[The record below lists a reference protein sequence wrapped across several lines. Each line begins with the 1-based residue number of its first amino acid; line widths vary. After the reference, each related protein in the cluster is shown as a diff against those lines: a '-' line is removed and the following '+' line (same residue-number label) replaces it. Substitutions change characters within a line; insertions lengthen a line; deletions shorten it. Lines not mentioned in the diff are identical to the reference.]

1 MQQGVLRHFVEAA
14 IDDRMGMR
22 TAGLLLALLVC
33 AAGCAKKSVIAPEPA
48 RLKVLATPANASVYV
63 DGHYFGRA
71 TVLCVEPKALAPGR
85 HLMTI
90 QADDHFPHDMELDL
104 PPGLTTLTI
113 DLRPIPP

>member
-1 MQQGVLRHFVEAA
+1 
-14 IDDRMGMR
+14 MGMR
-22 TAGLLLALLVC
+22 AVALGLAALAC
-33 AAGCAKKSVIAPEPA
+33 ASGCVKKNAIAPEPA
-48 RLKVLATPANASVYV
+48 QLKVIATPANASVYI

-71 TVLCVEPKALAPGR
+71 TVLSQEPKALSPGV

-104 PPGLTTLTI
+104 PPGVTTVTV